1 MPVEMILK
9 HNYDIDIDVA
19 ADGKSSILMIKK
31 NMTKGCCDVNYKMV
45 FMDVLMP
52 GMNGP
57 QAAAEI

>member
-9 HNYDIDIDVA
+9 HNYNIDIDVA
-19 ADGKSSILMIKK
+19 ADGKSSIQMIKK
-31 NMTKGCCDVNYKMV
+31 NMTKACCNINYKMI

-57 QAAAEI
+57 QAAHEI

>member
-9 HNYDIDIDVA
+9 HNYNIDIDVA
-19 ADGKSSILMIKK
+19 ADGKSSIQMIKK
-31 NMTKGCCDVNYKMV
+31 NMTKACCNINYKMI

-57 QAAAEI
+57 